1 MQQGIFPKQWPV
13 AFTVHL
19 PVSHPEQKILYFIM
33 LNFRLFRMHAAN
45 FFFAKSLQLLV
56 ITQIIETLAIVC
68 GSIKFSFVE
77 GS

>member
-1 MQQGIFPKQWPV
+1 
-13 AFTVHL
+13 
-19 PVSHPEQKILYFIM
+19 
-33 LNFRLFRMHAAN
+33 MHAAN
-45 FFFAKSLQLLV
+45 FFFFDKSLQLLV